1 MTNMTIGEIAD
12 LAGVRPSTIRYYE
25 SIGLLTPPT
34 RVHGQRRYEPGV
46 LPILRVIQA
55 AQHAGFSISEIQ
67 TLLHDFPDDTPAS
80 VRWQTLASKKLG
92 EVEAL
97 IEQANTMKRFLE
109 QALQCQCVKLEE
121 CFRAANEC
129 GSDQQ

>member
-1 MTNMTIGEIAD
+1 MTSMTIGEIAD
-12 LAGVRPSTIRYYE
+12 QAGVRPSAIRYYE
-25 SIGLLTPPT
+25 SIGLLSPPS
-34 RVHGQRRYEPGV
+34 RVNGQRRYEPGV

-67 TLLHDFPDDTPAS
+67 TLLHDFPEDTPAS

-97 IEQANTMKRFLE
+97 IEHANTMKRFLE
-109 QALQCQCVKLEE
+109 QALQCQCIKLEE
-121 CFRAANEC
+121 CFRTANEC
-129 GSDQQ
+129 GKDPS